1 MDLYLITTLSASVA
15 TFLFLPILWIRVQKS
30 KRIHPEYKQGI
41 TMGLILLFALVVLC
55 TRAYTEYAYYT
66 DIFQLA
72 TLLVCALL
80 FMLVTR
86 KCCGERT
93 NKLGIMISVAVIMLM
108 LVVIAWWGERMYEIG
123 IIIPIAITMFPL
135 VSAFAGGLTPKYS
148 QETISPS
155 AVTCKPPENAAMY
168 EPSAVTCRPP
178 ECMAAMPEPSKM
190 LVNQLIYGKI
200 FNIIKIKSKV

>member
-1 MDLYLITTLSASVA
+1 
-15 TFLFLPILWIRVQKS
+15 
-30 KRIHPEYKQGI
+30 
-41 TMGLILLFALVVLC
+41 MGLILLFALVVLC